1 MRSTIKRLKRIAAA
15 VALGVGAQ
23 AFTGDAQAADSVVP
37 SAWNVAPMQAGA
49 CLEAFD
55 TALPVWAGRVG
66 VSVVTNQF
74 PDMTG
79 LPVRSNAWFGAN
91 AKVLRL
97 DTEGSVISNTVA
109 YPASEGAVSFASKP
123 VFVDMRIR
131 FDVMTD
137 TPTPEALAGSKLAVF
152 VASDAKL
159 VAVHANG
166 WTTNS
171 VALDTNLWHQ
181 LTIKMLNGVFDVVL
195 NEQIVFSGLA
205 VRNAGTA
212 NILGST
218 CFCGTGLIDNLYISH
233 GDPSYAVAGPTGTI
247 PNLPAPGGNPP
258 SDVEQTRINAWLD
271 GHAGI
276 NAGTSL
282 SMTQDQL
289 SQSFLLNEL
298 GGDSETADPVSYTFG
313 IAAFDLVSPTA
324 VVVTA
329 RLTTDNGNKNGPIN
343 GRLQLQGKVNIG
355 DGWTTLSGA
364 ITPSFADFTN
374 GQATYTFTIPADG
387 YQFFKPLIVP

>member
-1 MRSTIKRLKRIAAA
+1 MRSTIKRLKRTAAA

-55 TALPVWAGRVG
+55 AALPPTWAGRAG
-66 VSVVTNQF
+66 VSVVTNQY
-74 PDMTG
+74 PTMTG
-79 LPVRSNAWFGAN
+79 LPVRANEWFGAN

-97 DTEGSVISNTVA
+97 DTEGAVVSNTVA

-123 VFVDMRIR
+123 IYVDMRIR

-159 VAVHANG
+159 VAVHENG
-166 WTTNS
+166 WITNS
-171 VALDTNLWHQ
+171 VATDTNLWHQ
-181 LTIKMLNGVFDVVL
+181 LTIKMLNGVYDVLL
-195 NEQIVFSGLA
+195 NEQVVFSRLLI
-205 VRNAGTA
+205 RNVGAA
-212 NILGST
+212 NTLGAT

-233 GDPSYAVAGPTGTI
+233 GDPAYAVTGPTGTI
-247 PNLPAPGGNPP
+247 PSLPAPGSNPP
-258 SDVEQTRINAWLD
+258 SDVEQTQINAWLD
-271 GHAGI
+271 GL
-276 NAGTSL
+276 NSVTSL
-282 SMTQDQL
+282 SNLTQDEL
-289 SQSFLLNEL
+289 SLAYLLNEL
-298 GGDSETADPVSYTFG
+298 DESSGEALDPVYTFG
-313 IAAFDLVSPTA
+313 ISALDLVTPTTL
-324 VVVTA
+324 VVTA
-329 RLTTDNGNKNGPIN
+329 SLTTGSGAKSGTIN
-343 GRLQLQGKVNIG
+343 GKIQLQGKVNMG

>member
-1 MRSTIKRLKRIAAA
+1 MRSTIKRLKRTAAA

-55 TALPVWAGRVG
+55 AALPPTWAGRAG
-66 VSVVTNQF
+66 VSVVTNQY
-74 PDMTG
+74 PTMTG
-79 LPVRSNAWFGAN
+79 LPVRANEWFGAN

-97 DTEGSVISNTVA
+97 DTEGAVVSNTVA

-123 VFVDMRIR
+123 IYVDMRIR

-159 VAVHANG
+159 VAVHENG
-166 WTTNS
+166 WITNS
-171 VALDTNLWHQ
+171 VATDTNLWHQ
-181 LTIKMLNGVFDVVL
+181 LTIKMLNGVYDVLL
-195 NEQIVFSGLA
+195 NEQIIFSGLA
-205 VRNAGTA
+205 IRNVGAA
-212 NILGST
+212 NTLGAT

-233 GDPSYAVAGPTGTI
+233 GDPAYAVTGPTGTI
-247 PNLPAPGGNPP
+247 PSLPAPGSNPP
-258 SDVEQTRINAWLD
+258 SDVEQTQINAWLD
-271 GHAGI
+271 GL
-276 NAGTSL
+276 NSVTSL
-282 SMTQDQL
+282 SNLTQDEL
-289 SQSFLLNEL
+289 SLAYLLNEL
-298 GGDSETADPVSYTFG
+298 DESSGEALDPVYTFG
-313 IAAFDLVSPTA
+313 ISALDLVTPTTL
-324 VVVTA
+324 VVTA
-329 RLTTDNGNKNGPIN
+329 SLTTGSGAKSGTIN
-343 GRLQLQGKVNIG
+343 GKIQLQGKVNMG

>member
-1 MRSTIKRLKRIAAA
+1 MRSTIKRLKRTAAA

-55 TALPVWAGRVG
+55 AALPPTWAGRAG
-66 VSVVTNQF
+66 VSVVTNQY
-74 PDMTG
+74 PTMTG
-79 LPVRSNAWFGAN
+79 LPVRANEWFGAN

-97 DTEGSVISNTVA
+97 DTEGAVVSNTVA

-123 VFVDMRIR
+123 IYVDMRIR

-159 VAVHANG
+159 VAVHENG
-166 WTTNS
+166 WITNS
-171 VALDTNLWHQ
+171 VATDTNLWHQ
-181 LTIKMLNGVFDVVL
+181 LTIKMLNGVYDVLL
-195 NEQIVFSGLA
+195 NEQVVFSGLLI
-205 VRNAGTA
+205 RNVGAA
-212 NILGST
+212 NTLGAT

-233 GDPSYAVAGPTGTI
+233 GDPAYAVTGPTGTI
-247 PNLPAPGGNPP
+247 PSLPAPGSNPP
-258 SDVEQTRINAWLD
+258 SDVEQTQINAWLD
-271 GHAGI
+271 GL
-276 NAGTSL
+276 NSVTSL
-282 SMTQDQL
+282 SNLTQDEL
-289 SQSFLLNEL
+289 SLAYLLNEL
-298 GGDSETADPVSYTFG
+298 DESSGEALDPVYTFG
-313 IAAFDLVSPTA
+313 ISALDLVTPTTL
-324 VVVTA
+324 VVTA
-329 RLTTDNGNKNGPIN
+329 SLTTGSGAKSGTIN
-343 GRLQLQGKVNIG
+343 GKIQLQGKVNMG

>member
-1 MRSTIKRLKRIAAA
+1 MRSTIKRLKRTAAA

-55 TALPVWAGRVG
+55 AALPPWAGRAG
-66 VSVVTNQF
+66 VSMVTNQY
-74 PDMTG
+74 PAMTG
-79 LPVRSNAWFGAN
+79 LPVRSNVWFGAN

-97 DTEGSVISNTVA
+97 DTEGAVVSNTVA

-123 VFVDMRIR
+123 IFVDMRIR

-166 WTTNS
+166 WTTNA

-195 NEQIVFSGLA
+195 NEQIVFSGLLI
-205 VRNAGTA
+205 RNVGTA

-233 GDPSYAVAGPTGTI
+233 GDPSYAVTGPTGTI
-247 PNLPAPGGNPP
+247 PNLPATGSNPP

-271 GHAGI
+271 GQ
-276 NAGTSL
+276 NSVTSL
-282 SMTQDQL
+282 NNLTQDEL
-289 SQSFLLNEL
+289 SFAYLLNEL
-298 GGDSETADPVSYTFG
+298 DESSGEALDPVYTFG
-313 IAAFDLVSPTA
+313 IAALDLVTPTTL
-324 VVVTA
+324 VVTA
-329 RLTTDNGNKNGPIN
+329 SLTTGSGAKNGAIN
-343 GRLQLQGKVNIG
+343 GKIQLQGKVNMG

-364 ITPSFADFTN
+364 ITPAFADFTN